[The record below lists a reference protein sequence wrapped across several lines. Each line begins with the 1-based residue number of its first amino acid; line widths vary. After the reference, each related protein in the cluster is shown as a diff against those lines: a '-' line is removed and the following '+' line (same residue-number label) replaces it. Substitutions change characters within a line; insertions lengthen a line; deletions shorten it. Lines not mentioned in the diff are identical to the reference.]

1 MGDVAMSVP
10 VIRALV
16 SQYPDIR
23 ITVVTRGFFSP
34 FFRGIKNVAI
44 FEVDLKTKYKGVFGL
59 YKLSKDLNV
68 LGFDAVADIHNVLR
82 TKILK
87 LFFTGKRVVQIDKGR
102 EEKKALVSGKKF
114 EQLITTHERYADVFK
129 KLGFPVDLSNPI
141 FPEKIRLDSQS
152 QTFISNS
159 SLPVIGVAPFA
170 AFKGKMYPL
179 KQMKL
184 VINQLSKEYNII
196 LFGGGS
202 KEILQLNQ
210 IEFQI
215 PNTKSIAGKLTL
227 DKELDIISNLDVM
240 LAMDSGNAHMAAML
254 GVKVITIWGVTH
266 PFAGFNPF
274 NQPKDYAL
282 LADTNK
288 YPEVPTSVYGNKH
301 PEGYEIS
308 AGSVSVEI
316 VTQKVK
322 SLISKS

>member
-1 MGDVAMSVP
+1 MSVP

-16 SQYPDIR
+16 SQYPDLR

-59 YKLSKDLNV
+59 YKLYKELNV
-68 LGFDAVADIHNVLR
+68 LRFDAVADIHNVLR

-102 EEKKALVSGKKF
+102 EEKKALVLGKKF
-114 EQLITTHERYADVFK
+114 EQLKTTHVRYADVFK

-141 FPEKIRLDSQS
+141 FPEKIRLDSQLQS
-152 QTFISNS
+152 FISNS
-159 SLPVIGVAPFA
+159 SLPVIGIAPFA

-184 VINQLSKEYNII
+184 VINQLSKEHNIV

-227 DKELDIISNLDVM
+227 DEELDIISNLDVM
-240 LAMDSGNAHMAAML
+240 LAMDSGNAHMAAM
-254 GVKVITIWGVTH
+254 V
-266 PFAGFNPF
+266 
-274 NQPKDYAL
+274 
-282 LADTNK
+282 
-288 YPEVPTSVYGNKH
+288 
-301 PEGYEIS
+301 
-308 AGSVSVEI
+308 
-316 VTQKVK
+316 
-322 SLISKS
+322 